1 LRLRRFSILL
11 LCAATVTAQAKN
23 ADQGESTHRPSIGLA
38 LGGGGALALS
48 EIGVL
53 RWFEENHIPVD
64 AIAGT
69 SMGSIIGAFYATG
82 KTPDEIERLM
92 NDQAITQVFRLNP
105 DFRALSY
112 RRREDRRWAPNALN
126 VGLRHGVS
134 FRSGVLIDSGLN
146 SFLSE
151 NFLAY
156 GSDLPFSDLP
166 IPFRCVATDI
176 AEGKEAVFRDGSLVD
191 SVRASISL
199 PGIYSPAEQGEHLY
213 VDGAILENL
222 PSGTLRSELHP
233 DIVIGVSLP
242 LAPMEKGQGNSILG
256 VLQRSFSVASWG
268 NELRSRKL
276 ADLVLQ
282 PETTGMDTGSYT
294 KTKELVAAGY
304 ASAEKQRSSLLRYR
318 LNDVDWAA
326 HLAHRH
332 SLLRPTPRLLAGAT
346 VTAPNPALRQAVE
359 TSLRPITHQPLDLK
373 KVEEKMDDIR
383 SDGRYDAVYA
393 VSVKPSSS
401 TQATP
406 EAQLNVDVK
415 DKTTG
420 PPFLLLGANLAAQ
433 SGVPARATLDT
444 AFLYQD
450 FGGFGSEF
458 RARVSAGFQTSV
470 GAEYYRRITAAG
482 LFVAPHLDFNRMPVY
497 IYTDQTRVAQRLSQS
512 LGGGVDAGFTF
523 KRSSELRVGWQE
535 RFQRWK
541 TDTGSDGLA
550 DFSGRSQWAGVR
562 YRIDDQDRALI
573 ATHGLRA
580 QASAGYLYST
590 VNSRNAPR
598 VDFAGSYAFTA
609 GKANLFSMGLEAG
622 TLFNRN
628 VADPFRYTLGGPS
641 RLSASAMDEYR
652 GTDYFLVRPAYLRR
666 IASLPAPLGQSIYV
680 LAMYEAGQMRA
691 PNFNTI
697 TRQDGYLGL
706 AAETPLGVITLGPSI
721 GDGGHRKFIFTLGR
735 FF

>member
-1 LRLRRFSILL
+1 M
-11 LCAATVTAQAKN
+11 AQTHSTE
-23 ADQGESTHRPSIGLA
+23 QGEPAGGAHRPSIGLA

-69 SMGSIIGAFYATG
+69 SMGAMVGAFYATG

-105 DFRALSY
+105 DFRSLSY
-112 RRREDRRWAPNALN
+112 RRRDDRRWAPNALN

-151 NFLAY
+151 SFLAY

-176 AEGKEAVFRDGSLVD
+176 AQGDEAIFRNGSLVD

-304 ASAEKQRSSLLRYR
+304 ASAEKQRSALLRYR
-318 LNDVDWAA
+318 LNDADWAA

-332 SLLRPTPRLLAGAT
+332 SLLRPAPRLLASAT
-346 VTAPNPALRQAVE
+346 VTAPHPALRQAVE
-359 TSLRPITHQPLDLK
+359 TSLRPITQQPLDLK

-383 SDGRYDAVYA
+383 SDGRFDAVYA
-393 VSVKPSSS
+393 VAVKPSSS
-401 TQATP
+401 TQAAP
-406 EAQLNVDVK
+406 EAELHVDVK

-550 DFSGRSQWAGVR
+550 DFSGTSQWAGVR

-609 GKANLFSMGLEAG
+609 GKANLFLMGLEAG
-622 TLFNRN
+622 SLFNRN

-641 RLSASAMDEYR
+641 RLSASAIDEYR
-652 GTDYFLVRPAYLRR
+652 GTDYFLVRPAYLHR

-680 LAMYEAGQMRA
+680 LAMYEAGQMHA
-691 PNFNTI
+691 PNSRTI

-721 GDGGHRKFIFTLGR
+721 GDDGHRKFIFTLGR

>member
-1 LRLRRFSILL
+1 MKLRRFSTLL
-11 LCAATVTAQAKN
+11 LCAATVMAQANN
-23 ADQGESTHRPSIGLA
+23 AEQGEPTHRPSIGLA

-69 SMGSIIGAFYATG
+69 SMGSMIGAFYATG
-82 KTPDEIERLM
+82 KTPDEIEHLM

-134 FRSGVLIDSGLN
+134 LRSGVLIDSGLN
-146 SFLSE
+146 SFLSQ

-156 GSDLPFSDLP
+156 GSDLPFSNLP

-176 AEGKEAVFRDGSLVD
+176 AEGKEAIFRDGSLVD

-222 PSGTLRSELHP
+222 PTGTLRSELHP
-233 DIVIGVSLP
+233 DVVIGVSLP

-268 NELRSRKL
+268 NELRSRTL

-304 ASAEKQRSSLLRYR
+304 ASAEKQRSALLRYR
-318 LNDVDWAA
+318 LDDAEWAA
-326 HLAHRH
+326 YLAHRH
-332 SLLRPTPRLLAGAT
+332 SLLRPAPRLLAGAT
-346 VTAPNPALRQAVE
+346 VTAPSPALRRAVE
-359 TSLRPITHQPLDLK
+359 KSLVPITHQPLDLK
-373 KVEEKMDDIR
+373 KVEDKMDDIR
-383 SDGRYDAVYA
+383 SDGRYDADYA
-393 VSVKPSSS
+393 VVVKPSGSAQ
-401 TQATP
+401 TAQ

-415 DKTTG
+415 DKSAG
-420 PPFLLLGANLAAQ
+420 PPFLLLGADLAAQ

-458 RARVSAGFQTSV
+458 RARVSAGFQTTV
-470 GAEYYRRITAAG
+470 GTEYYRRITTAG
-482 LFVAPHLDFNRMPVY
+482 FFVAPHFDFNRMPVY
-497 IYTDQTRVAQRLSQS
+497 IYSDQDRVAQRLSQS
-512 LGGGVDAGFTF
+512 AGGGVDGGFTF

-541 TDTGSDGLA
+541 TDTGTDGQA
-550 DFSGRSQWAGVR
+550 DFSGTSQWAGVR

-590 VNSRNAPR
+590 VNSRNAPK

-609 GKANLFSMGLEAG
+609 GKGHLFSMGLEAG
-622 TLFNRN
+622 SLFGRN
-628 VADPFRYTLGGPS
+628 VSDPFRYTLGGPS

-652 GTDYFLVRPAYLRR
+652 GTDYFLIRPAYLHR

-691 PNFNTI
+691 PNFNTV

-706 AAETPLGVITLGPSI
+706 AAETPLGVLTLGPSI
-721 GDGGHRKFIFTLGR
+721 GDDGHRKFIFTLGR